1 MEENL
6 VPPPV
11 EEKKKTNVWLIVG
24 IVAIV
29 LCCCLVVAGFGAKW
43 LYDNGDEIFGLA
55 QQASFIL
62 A

>member
-6 VPPPV
+6 VPPV
-11 EEKKKTNVWLIVG
+11 EEKKKTNIWLIVG
-24 IVAIV
+24 IVLLV
-29 LCCCLVVAGFGAKW
+29 LCCCLVVAGFGGKW
-43 LYDNGDEIFGLA
+43 LWDNGDEIFGLA